1 MSQVNI
7 YASIEKRNFRTAFIY
22 LLETQYNLLFS
33 RRILNILAEDVEEL
47 LAEFYPKTERVSSGQ
62 LIWTCTGDDGQKA
75 QPGKPAESY
84 KTTTVVLPLI
94 EPEDIQA
101 QLEPLGK
108 GKGKNRQQARHKRQI
123 ERMVKSAFEQG
134 GLLTQAELSMILGLS
149 SAAVRNYVR
158 EIETETGTPLPLKG
172 YKMDQGSRPTHKGAA
187 YETGFH
193 THVMKPN
200 SRGAGRG
207 EAREIVDRSNPK
219 KAWPI
224 KAEAGRRLTTHLSL
238 RRARTV
244 TMGSRTAVFVPL
256 ELFKNTC
263 GVSIQLLKWPI
274 FSY

>member
-108 GKGKNRQQARHKRQI
+108 GKSRQQARHKRQI

-149 SAAVRNYVR
+149 AAAVGKYVR
-158 EIETETGTPLPLKG
+158 DIETETGQPLPLKG
-172 YKMDQGSRPTHKGAA
+172 YKMDQGSRPTHKGDIVRLHEQGLEAPDIA
-187 YETGFH
+187 RQTHHSLKSVERYLKDYER
-193 THVMKPN
+193 VRMLLKQN
-200 SRGAGRG
+200 LSVEEISAIIGRG
-207 EAREIVDRSNPK
+207 QSV
-219 KAWPI
+219 I
-224 KAEAGRRLTTHLSL
+224 KEYIAQAQH
-238 RRARTV
+238 
-244 TMGSRTAVFVPL
+244 FHP
-256 ELFKNTC
+256 ELFEAEN
-263 GVSIQLLKWPI
+263 G
-274 FSY
+274 

>member
-75 QPGKPAESY
+75 QPGKAAESY

-123 ERMVKSAFEQG
+123 ERIVKSAFEQG
-134 GLLTQAELSMILGLS
+134 GLLTQAELSMILGIS
-149 SAAVRNYVR
+149 STSVRKYVR
-158 EIETETGTPLPLKG
+158 EIETETGQPLPLKG
-172 YKMDQGSRPTHKGAA
+172 YKMDQGSRPTHKGDIIRL
-187 YETGFH
+187 YEQGLEPPDVARQ
-193 THVMKPN
+193 THHSLKSVERYLKDYERVRMLLKQN
-200 SRGAGRG
+200 LSVEEISAIIGRG
-207 EAREIVDRSNPK
+207 QSV
-219 KAWPI
+219 I
-224 KAEAGRRLTTHLSL
+224 KEYIAQAQH
-238 RRARTV
+238 
-244 TMGSRTAVFVPL
+244 FHP
-256 ELFKNTC
+256 ELFEAEN
-263 GVSIQLLKWPI
+263 G
-274 FSY
+274 